1 MAHKATQQSKSTKP
15 QNDIIQ
21 LEEVVDAIITL
32 QAIAKEEG
40 SDTVKMPG
48 LHLLKDHIGHGSLP
62 RIKKLRELY
71 EQKIADEKAHPIP
84 DPVNEALQK
93 TVKSLWRSISNE
105 MDQVL
110 EADHQAR
117 ETAENALKTVQQQL
131 DDAVRE
137 SLALN
142 RANMGLQ
149 EDLDE
154 EKKAHSDLKKEKEH
168 LQERL
173 DQQERFVKAR
183 HEQLVSEQLNHKNT
197 RDQFTTEVKALEHNI
212 LEMEN
217 RHAEQMR
224 QSEILANDMKTQ
236 LKAENATAQR
246 RIEELTVE
254 KNNAHT
260 VATALTGDKEELII
274 STASLKAIL
283 TTTQKR
289 LDTEIE
295 IRKQAEE
302 KVVDYRLLKVEA
314 KRLKE
319 HNETLAEQL
328 KQLQSDYRSLTLSHV
343 KPTKN

>member
-1 MAHKATQQSKSTKP
+1 M
-15 QNDIIQ
+15 
-21 LEEVVDAIITL
+21 
-32 QAIAKEEG
+32 
-40 SDTVKMPG
+40 
-48 LHLLKDHIGHGSLP
+48 
-62 RIKKLRELY
+62 
-71 EQKIADEKAHPIP
+71 EQ
-84 DPVNEALQK
+84 V
-93 TVKSLWRSISNE
+93 S
-105 MDQVL
+105 
-110 EADHQAR
+110 EADHPAR
-117 ETAENALKTVQQQL
+117 ETAEHALTTVHHQL

-142 RANMGLQ
+142 QANMGLQ

-168 LQERL
+168 LQEKL
-173 DQQERFVKAR
+173 DQQELFVKAR

-197 RDQFTTEVKALEHNI
+197 RDQFITEVKALEHNI

-328 KQLQSDYRSLTLSHV
+328 KQLQSDYRALTLSHV